1 MKQDRRLTIDA
12 ELRAQTPQSE
22 TPEDGPAENSADPQP
37 KDSQTSKGKTISG
50 YAIVW
55 NSPSKDLGGFTEV
68 VTPKPLMVSIYQT
81 FLCLITT
88 TTLKC

>member
-12 ELRAQTPQSE
+12 ELRAQTAQPE
-22 TPEDGPAENSADPQP
+22 TPEDGDSTTPQTQ
-37 KDSQTSKGKTISG
+37 DSQANKGKTISG

-55 NSPSKDLGGFTEV
+55 NSPSKDLGGFTEI
-68 VTPKPLMVSIYQT
+68 VTPRPLMVSIYQT

-88 TTLKC
+88 TIPKC